1 MSDSEAD
8 LVESAAEVAVILT
21 ANLADTGLGAEYVV
35 EVRAVLESVPQEET
49 EQLTLQVTPLFEASF
64 ATVAAKPT
72 DWP

>member
-21 ANLADTGLGAEYVV
+21 AKLADTGLGAEYIV
-35 EVRAVLESVPQEET
+35 EVGAVLESVPQEET

-64 ATVAAKPT
+64 ATVAVKPT